1 MKNDTARRLT
11 ACLLA
16 AVALTPGFR
25 LLAVPPDPAPLR
37 GLEEVS
43 HAQVELHGGFW
54 GPRLKG
60 QHDVTVPHAL
70 KSLEKDGHVTNFDKA
85 AGKFD
90 GPLKGH
96 HAFDSDLRA
105 EHRAGMLGGVTV
117 LAGRGTDDKQN
128 QIALTAVPYYAWQN
142 REKGAMNVW
151 IPEAPIR

>member
-25 LLAVPPDPAPLR
+25 LLAVPPDPAPLP

-54 GPRLKG
+54 GPRLKA
-60 QHDVTVPHAL
+60 QHD
-70 KSLEKDGHVTNFDKA
+70 
-85 AGKFD
+85 
-90 GPLKGH
+90 
-96 HAFDSDLRA
+96 
-105 EHRAGMLGGVTV
+105 VTV

-151 IPEAPIR
+151 IQEAPRR